1 MNQTYNSF
9 TKSPTATDLNVTSS
23 EISNDPN
30 SNNYKIHPLT
40 YKLAHLM
47 DEHTNEIRDKPRMNE
62 YL

>member
-9 TKSPTATDLNVTSS
+9 PKSQTATHLNITSS
-23 EISNDPN
+23 EISIDPN
-30 SNNYKIHPLT
+30 SSNFKIHPLT

-47 DEHTNEIRDKPRMNE
+47 DEHTNEIRNKPKMNE